1 MDPLICRIKE
11 YIQPFERRLALEE
24 LRALS
29 GGTIVPVD
37 GDDATA
43 STFSAFH
50 VNDAAALR
58 GSLAYWRSI
67 GDATDGLTTQL
78 RTEATLEISRNG
90 AAGSVTEFAE
100 TVRQMVPLKL
110 PNKRCLRYATHGLH
124 EYRGKFFPQL
134 VRALMNIARLPE
146 DAVVLDPMCGS
157 GTTLVEAR
165 LSGRRCYG
173 LDMNPLSVFVTDVKC
188 EALSL
193 NPEALTAAYSRLQKI
208 LDTPA
213 SPANRRRNFIS
224 IDSDDQAYLE
234 RWFAPRALKEL
245 DRIEAAV
252 RRLSTKRLQNFYRVC
267 MSNILRRVSCQKND
281 DLRVRRQETEVATG
295 ETVARFLE
303 EAARSTRAV
312 AAFLAERGRIGMG
325 HHRVYEADARLAQQ
339 VLPKIVGK
347 VDAVITSPPY
357 ATALPYIDTDR
368 LSLIRLGLLPR
379 EEHRPRDNLMIGNRE
394 VTHRS
399 RSEYWVFY
407 EANKSLLPQSTCALI
422 ERIERLNKPGKVGF
436 RRRNLASLLSKYF
449 FDMREVMQQTFDL
462 LRPGGVMFLVVGNN
476 RTTAGGRPVDIRTA
490 DHLAEIA
497 KGLGFQVSD
506 KMPMD
511 MLVSRDIFRKNAVPS
526 EWIVRL
532 EKGQ

>member
-50 VNDAAALR
+50 VNDAAMLR

-78 RTEATLEISRNG
+78 RAEATLEISRNG
-90 AAGSVTEFAE
+90 AAGSVTELAE
-100 TVRQMVPLKL
+100 NVRQMVPLKL

-134 VRALMNIARLPE
+134 VCALMNIARLPE

-193 NPEALTAAYSRLQKI
+193 NPEALTAAYSKLQKI

-224 IDSDDQAYLE
+224 MDSDDQAYLE
-234 RWFAPRALKEL
+234 RWFALRALKEL
-245 DRIEAAV
+245 DRIEAAI
-252 RRLSTKRLQNFYRVC
+252 RRLSTKRLQNFFRVC
-267 MSNILRRVSCQKND
+267 MSNILRRISCQKND
-281 DLRVRRQETEVATG
+281 DLRVRRQETEIATG

-312 AAFLAERGRIGMG
+312 AAFLAERGRTGRAAIGFM
-325 HHRVYEADARLAQQ
+325 
-339 VLPKIVGK
+339 K
-347 VDAVITSPPY
+347 
-357 ATALPYIDTDR
+357 
-368 LSLIRLGLLPR
+368 
-379 EEHRPRDNLMIGNRE
+379 LMRAWQ
-394 VTHRS
+394 S
-399 RSEYWVFY
+399 RY
-407 EANKSLLPQSTCALI
+407 C
-422 ERIERLNKPGKVGF
+422 
-436 RRRNLASLLSKYF
+436 
-449 FDMREVMQQTFDL
+449 
-462 LRPGGVMFLVVGNN
+462 
-476 RTTAGGRPVDIRTA
+476 
-490 DHLAEIA
+490 
-497 KGLGFQVSD
+497 
-506 KMPMD
+506 
-511 MLVSRDIFRKNAVPS
+511 PS
-526 EWIVRL
+526 SSV
-532 EKGQ
+532 K